1 MHATASEDRTIH
13 CACPACLRRV
23 RVPIGRLAEAPRCP
37 ACKQALLPGAP
48 LALDDH
54 SFDAF
59 VGRSDMPVVVDFWA
73 PWCGPCR
80 NFAPIVEAAADE
92 LAPHV
97 VVAKLNTDE
106 APVTAR
112 RLQIRSIPTIAIY
125 RSGREVARQ
134 SGVLPLAQLRQWI
147 ASREDG
153 PGR

>member
-1 MHATASEDRTIH
+1 MHATASEERTIH

-23 RVPIGRLAEAPRCP
+23 RVPVGRLAEEPRCP
-37 ACKQALLPGAP
+37 ACKQALLPRAP

-59 VGRSDMPVVVDFWA
+59 LGRSELPVVVDFWA

-80 NFAPIVEAAADE
+80 SFAPIIEAAADE

-97 VVAKLNTDE
+97 LVAKLNTDE

-112 RLQIRSIPTIAIY
+112 RLQIRSIPTIALY
-125 RSGREVARQ
+125 RAGREVARQ
-134 SGVLPLAQLRQWI
+134 SGVLSRAQLRQWI
-147 ASREDG
+147 ASHEGAPAR
-153 PGR
+153 